1 VLLMEGARE
10 AVAVR
15 IVTAPDAACG
25 GPTWSG
31 TVGMIRG
38 RLARRFGEAVT
49 IEHVTVFSPRFFELA
64 DVAAGVQA
72 GMELPI
78 VFVGGAVVSRG
89 GKISEPR
96 IAEALRAAG
105 VDRTEVTRS

>member
-10 AVAVR
+10 PVAVR
-15 IVTAPDAACG
+15 IVTAPDVACG

-31 TVGMIRG
+31 TVAMIRG

-49 IEHVTVFSPRFFELA
+49 IEHVTVFSLRFFELA
-64 DVAAGVQA
+64 DVAAEVQA
-72 GMELPI
+72 GADLPI
-78 VFVGGAVVSRG
+78 VLVGEAVLSRG

-96 IAEALRAAG
+96 IAEALRGASGAEG
-105 VDRTEVTRS
+105 TRT

>member
-1 VLLMEGARE
+1 MEGAGE
-10 AVAVR
+10 PVAVR

-38 RLARRFGEAVT
+38 RLAHRFGQAVSV
-49 IEHVTVFSPRFFELA
+49 EHVTVFSPRFFELA
-64 DVAAGVQA
+64 EVAAGVQA

-105 VDRTEVTRS
+105 VNGVEGARS

>member
-1 VLLMEGARE
+1 MEATVDP
-10 AVAVR
+10 VAIR
-15 IVTAPDAACG
+15 IVTAPDVACG

-49 IEHVTVFSPRFFELA
+49 LEHVTVFSPRFFELP
-64 DVAAGVQA
+64 DVAAGVEA

-105 VDRTEVTRS
+105 VNGVEAARS